1 MKLIALSLIFLFACS
16 QLTIMVDDKP
26 RTDIQFVSHG
36 KYQEIRGA
44 ENLLRDVSG
53 ATLQVTFKTDEHS
66 NEPQDLIS
74 FSIGGSET
82 KTLKSR
88 AAMRI
93 EPGGYLVGLGRA
105 KDEDEIQTVRS
116 SIPVELGKSQTA
128 TVAVNYSQNSIK
140 LYLDGKVLPVTG
152 KVAFGAPKTSNTP
165 SINASLGSED
175 DGSTFFF
182 KGDLRNPRIWTR
194 ALSDDEIIAHSKE

>member
-1 MKLIALSLIFLFACS
+1 MKSALSLLFILIACS
-16 QLTIMVDDKP
+16 QLSIMVDDKP

-53 ATLQVTFKTDEHS
+53 ATLQITFKTDEHS
-66 NEPQDLIS
+66 KEPQDLMS
-74 FSIGGSET
+74 FSIGGSES

-88 AAMRI
+88 AGLRI
-93 EPGGYLVGLGRA
+93 EPGGYLVGIARA
-105 KDEDEIQTVRS
+105 SDDDEIQTVRTS
-116 SIPVELGKSQTA
+116 TPVELGKSQTA
-128 TVAVNYSQNSIK
+128 TVSINYGENSIK
-140 LYLDGKVLPVTG
+140 LYLNGKELPTIG

-182 KGDLRNPRIWTR
+182 KGDLRNPKIWTR
-194 ALSDDEIIAHSKE
+194 SLSGSEIEAHSKE